1 VTTPFLEMDRS
12 IIKRQG
18 QQLSNLKTERQ
29 ERENDGDDKV
39 ESGESES
46 SFREVLDDCV
56 SLHLAISQRHCT
68 MLILKV

>member
-56 SLHLAISQRHCT
+56 SRHLAISQRHCT